1 MRQDDGLGGGI
12 IEELDEGN
20 SLQVDGEDKSI
31 AALYIVAE
39 RQPCDV
45 IAILHNH
52 SGTGGGG
59 GGGGGLDSGT
69 C

>member
-12 IEELDEGN
+12 IEELDEGD

-31 AALYIVAE
+31 AALYIVDE

-45 IAILHNH
+45 IAL
-52 SGTGGGG
+52 
-59 GGGGGLDSGT
+59 
-69 C
+69 